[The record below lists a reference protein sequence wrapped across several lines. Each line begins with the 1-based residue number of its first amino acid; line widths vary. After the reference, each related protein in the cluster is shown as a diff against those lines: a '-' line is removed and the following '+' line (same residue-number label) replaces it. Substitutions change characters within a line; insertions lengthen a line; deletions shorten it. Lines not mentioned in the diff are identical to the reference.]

1 MNVVFNEQEY
11 EKQNRNYFL
20 VVMLVLIR
28 KVSEEAHVYKH
39 VNYKFFVPTRK

>member
-1 MNVVFNEQEY
+1 M
-11 EKQNRNYFL
+11 KKIGTNYFL
-20 VVMLVLIR
+20 VVMLVWLG